1 MWPREAWPGLDT
13 AWLPTSEDTPVLC
26 FDIETDG
33 LLDECSTVHCICAVE
48 LPSGRAFSYGPDRIE
63 EGLELLASAP
73 LLAAH
78 NGLCFDLP
86 ALGKLF
92 PGFAPPPLFDT
103 LTASRL
109 IWTNLKDTDFAL
121 TRRRKKASFPPRL
134 CGSHSLEAWGW
145 RLGEHKGDY
154 AKQNEQAW
162 SAWSPEMQAYCEQD
176 VRVLVKLYRHIL
188 SQHYSLEALALEH
201 AFQRIIFQQ
210 ERDGVPFDERKAA
223 ALHADLAAKRND
235 IRQRLAAFFPPKR
248 VEETFI
254 PKASNMT
261 RGYVKG
267 VPFTKV
273 RYEEFNP
280 SSTTQ
285 IAERLMEA
293 YGWQPETF
301 TPTGQPQVDGDT
313 LASLPYAPCLL
324 LCEHMELTKIMGMLA
339 DGKNG
344 WLKLVKNGRLHG
356 RVNTCGAVTGRC
368 THSSPNLAQIP
379 AHGTYGPD
387 CRALFH
393 ADRPGWVMVGADAS
407 GLELR
412 MLAHYLAR
420 HDGGA
425 YVKELLEGD
434 IHTANQKAAGLATRD
449 NAKTFIYAFLYGAG
463 DMKLGSIV
471 EPTASPARQTAVGKK
486 LKSRFFSAL
495 PAVKLL
501 LDDVQTAVAQ
511 RPYLYGLDRRILH
524 VRSKHSALNTLLQ
537 SAGAVLVKLATVI
550 FHAEAER
557 RHGWRQG
564 RDYIQ
569 VLHVH
574 DEAQFQ
580 CPASHAETLGKLFV
594 EAIELAGRH
603 FGLRCPTTGEYK
615 IGANWAETH

>member
-1 MWPREAWPGLDT
+1 MPPREAWPGLDT
-13 AWLPTSEDTPVLC
+13 AWLPASEDTPCLC

-33 LLDECSTVHCICAVE
+33 LLDACSTVHCLCAVE
-48 LPSGRAFSYGPDRIE
+48 LPSGRAFSFGPGHID

-73 LLAAH
+73 LLVAH

-86 ALGKLF
+86 ALAKLF
-92 PGFAPPPLFDT
+92 PGFTPPPCFDT

-109 IWTNLKDTDFAL
+109 IWTNLKDEDFA
-121 TRRRKKASFPPRL
+121 RSRRKGGTSFPTRL

-154 AKQNEQAW
+154 GKRAEQAW
-162 SAWSPEMQAYCEQD
+162 AAWSPEMHAYCEQD

-188 SQHYSLEALALEH
+188 ARRYSPEALAIEH
-201 AFQRIIFQQ
+201 AFQRIIFRQ
-210 ERDGVPFDERKAA
+210 EQDGVPFDEAKAA
-223 ALHADLAAKRND
+223 ALYADLAAKRND
-235 IRQRLAAFFPPKR
+235 LRQQLAAFFPPKK

-254 PKASNMT
+254 PRANNRT

-267 VPFTKV
+267 VPFTRV

-280 SSTTQ
+280 SSGVQT
-285 IAERLMEA
+285 AERLMA
-293 YGWQPETF
+293 DYGWQPSAF
-301 TPTGQPQVDGDT
+301 TTTGQPQVDGDT
-313 LASLPYAPCLL
+313 LASLPYAPCPL

-344 WLKLVKNGRLHG
+344 WLKLAKDGRLHG
-356 RVNTCGAVTGRC
+356 RVITCGAVTGRC
-368 THSSPNLAQIP
+368 THSAPNLAQIP

-387 CRALFH
+387 CRSLFH

-420 HDGGA
+420 YDGGA
-425 YVKELLEGD
+425 YAQELLEGD
-434 IHTANQKAAGLATRD
+434 IHTANQRAAGLATRD

-463 DMKLGSIV
+463 DQKLGSIV
-471 EPTASPARQTAVGKK
+471 EPHASAARQTAVGRK
-486 LKSRFFSAL
+486 LKSRFFAAL

-501 LDDVQTAVAQ
+501 CDDVQATVAK
-511 RPYLYGLDRRILH
+511 RPYLYGLDRRLLH
-524 VRSKHSALNTLLQ
+524 VRSKHAALNTLLQ

-564 RDYIQ
+564 EDYVQ

-574 DEAQFQ
+574 NRFIVDAKPCELR
-580 CPASHAETLGKLFV
+580 ETPLGQS
-594 EAIELAGRH
+594 
-603 FGLRCPTTGEYK
+603 
-615 IGANWAETH
+615 